1 MLHFVFLLYFSSFAQ
16 SCYSSCLFVVF
27 VVHQIVPF
35 FFVHQIVFQF
45 VFFCCFSFTK
55 SCGSAC
61 FVFAFFFVHLIR
73 FVFLCFVVRQIVRQ
87 FVFCFQIVFV
97 HQIMFQSVYFWYHS
111 SFTKSCSK
119 SHLFLSLYN
128 SLNRVL
134 VHFFVFF
141 SCTKSYPTSC
151 HCDNNWAKHK

>member
-1 MLHFVFLLYFSSFAQ
+1 MLQFVSFCGLRCAPNRAVFLRAPN
-16 SCYSSCLFVVF
+16 C
-27 VVHQIVPF
+27 VP
-35 FFVHQIVFQF
+35 IR
-45 VFFCCFSFTK
+45 FFCYFSFTK

-73 FVFLCFVVRQIVRQ
+73 LVFCVLSCARSCAVRVLFSDCLRAPNHVPVRVFLV
-87 FVFCFQIVFV
+87 
-97 HQIMFQSVYFWYHS
+97 
-111 SFTKSCSK
+111 
-119 SHLFLSLYN
+119 SHFFLLYN

-151 HCDNNWAKHK
+151 HCDNIWAKHK

>member
-1 MLHFVFLLYFSSFAQ
+1 MLQFVSFCGLRCAPNRAVFLRAPNR
-16 SCYSSCLFVVF
+16 
-27 VVHQIVPF
+27 VP
-35 FFVHQIVFQF
+35 IL
-45 VFFCCFSFTK
+45 FFCCFSFTK

-73 FVFLCFVVRQIVRQ
+73 LVFLCFVVRQIVRQ

-119 SHLFLSLYN
+119 SHFFLLYN